1 MISTRSKHGTTWVQ
15 AICALL
21 VFQTP
26 DLPAPLS
33 RLSPWLD
40 WLVVPRETV
49 FAELAAQRHRRFL
62 KTHTPLDGFPLDPR
76 VTYLV
81 VARHPLDAA
90 VSLYHQGAN
99 LDRARVSPPRPP
111 LPQWLRAWI
120 DDDAD
125 PRAAL
130 DSLPGVLWHLSDA
143 WTRGAAQNVVLVHYD
158 ELVGDLAGQMRRLA
172 GLLDIAVPE
181 DRWPELVAAAGFA
194 AMRDRAARLAPD
206 PAGILTDPTAFF
218 RRGRPGAARELLAPA
233 DLARYASR
241 AAELAPPDLLAWLH
255 R

>member
-1 MISTRSKHGTTWVQ
+1 MQ

-26 DLPAPLS
+26 DLPVPLA

-40 WLVVPRETV
+40 WLVIPRETV

-62 KTHTPLDGFPLDPR
+62 KTHTPLDGLPLDPR

-99 LDRARVSPPRPP
+99 LHRERVRPPRLP
-111 LPQWLRAWI
+111 LAEWLRGWI
-120 DDDAD
+120 DGDAD

-143 WTRGAAQNVVLVHYD
+143 WARRAAPNVALVHYD
-158 ELVGDLAGQMRRLA
+158 DLMDDLQGQMRRLA

-181 DRWPELVAAAGFA
+181 DRWPELVAAAGFP
-194 AMRDRAARLAPD
+194 AMRDRAAQLAPD
-206 PAGILTDPTAFF
+206 PAGILKDPTAFF
-218 RRGRPGAARELLAPA
+218 RRGRPGAARELLTAA

-241 AAELAPPDLLAWLH
+241 AAELALPDLLAWLH